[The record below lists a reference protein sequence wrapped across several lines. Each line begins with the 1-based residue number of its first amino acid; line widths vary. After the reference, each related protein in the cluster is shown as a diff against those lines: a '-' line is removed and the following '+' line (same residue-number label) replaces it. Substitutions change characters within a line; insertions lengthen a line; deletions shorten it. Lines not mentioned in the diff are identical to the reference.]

1 MALRSTRRSRLA
13 LLRGAH
19 ANVLGTR
26 LSGALRRCQR
36 LDFLARARGRLSLDH
51 FLRILFFLLG
61 FLGFL
66 SFTLLAVVVLLCVA
80 LRTETV
86 FGRPVAMG
94 LARIGGSAE
103 GASSASWKIF

>member
-66 SFTLLAVVVLLCVA
+66 SFTLLAVVLLSIA

-94 LARIGGSAE
+94 PARIGGSAE